1 MYLHINHF
9 AISYLVYLTQYIC
22 IYINIYSSLT
32 SIYDNINSSLSIYL
46 LQLSHYILLINW
58 TEQGISKIKESS
70 DRFSSFK
77 ASVEKAGGKLIGGYY
92 TFGEYD
98 VVIIIEAPNDE
109 AVMSL
114 MLKVGSAGNVRTKTL
129 KAFSAEEGVKIIKDL
144 T

>member
-1 MYLHINHF
+1 LYT
-9 AISYLVYLTQYIC
+9 YG
-22 IYINIYSSLT
+22 IY
-32 SIYDNINSSLSIYL
+32 
-46 LQLSHYILLINW
+46 LSHYILLINW

-70 DRFSSFK
+70 DRYNSFK
-77 ASVEKAGGKLIGGYY
+77 ASLEKAGGKLVGGYY

-129 KAFSAEEGVKIIKDL
+129 KAFVADEGTKITRDL
-144 T
+144 S